1 VTGALYGEKRKQ
13 LMRIHLL
20 LTLIVLLSGCQ
31 TINNKGQDVP
41 AHVKAESNYKQG
53 LEQAKNRNY
62 QEAISSFESAIQ
74 QDKNYVPAYVALG
87 GSYFTVLKFKEA
99 GAQWEKAIALDPKSK
114 EAYVGIG
121 YLEFMDNKYDSAIRS
136 FETAISVDPN
146 FSAAH
151 AAIGRVY
158 QKQGLIDKAVAELE
172 ISIKLNPDEVI
183 SYWVL
188 SQIYDAQ
195 GSPQKAE
202 EYKNK
207 ALSIA
212 ARLHGN
218 QVHGDSFQPDLTI
231 PR

>member
-1 VTGALYGEKRKQ
+1 
-13 LMRIHLL
+13 MRIHLL
-20 LTLIVLLSGCQ
+20 LTCIVLLTGCQ
-31 TINNKGQDVP
+31 TISNKGQDVP
-41 AHVKAESNYKQG
+41 DHLKAEGSYKHG
-53 LEQAKNRNY
+53 LEQAKNRKY

-99 GAQWEKAIALDPKSK
+99 RAQWENAIALDPKSK
-114 EAYVGIG
+114 EAYIGIG
-121 YLEFMDNKYDSAIRS
+121 YLEFMDNKYDSAIRL

-151 AAIGRVY
+151 TAIGRVY
-158 QKQGLIDKAVAELE
+158 EKQGLLDKAVTELE
-172 ISIKLNPDEVI
+172 ISIKLNPDEVM

-188 SQIYDAQ
+188 SQIYAAQ
-195 GSPQKAE
+195 GSTQKAE

-212 ARLHGN
+212 ERLHGN
-218 QVHGDSFQPDLTI
+218 QGHGESFQPEITM